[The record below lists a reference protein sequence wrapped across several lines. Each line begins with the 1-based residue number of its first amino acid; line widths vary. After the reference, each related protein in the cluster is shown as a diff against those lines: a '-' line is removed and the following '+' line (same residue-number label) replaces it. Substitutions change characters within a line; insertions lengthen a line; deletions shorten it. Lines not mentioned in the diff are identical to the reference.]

1 MALKPVAVAAAPG
14 DRPRRGQDAGPPPT
28 DPATDL
34 RTRVLDALRDI
45 APEADLAA
53 IAPAQPLR
61 DQVDLDSM
69 DWLSLLDALG
79 ERLGTA
85 LPPGKLGAA
94 ASLDDLVAALGQP
107 RRVARRR
114 APASAL
120 RARVHRLD
128 DGRRVRVRPIV
139 AADTALEADFVRN
152 LSTASRYKR
161 FMSSLRE
168 LTPAKLKYFTDVD
181 QVRHIALAAA
191 EVGQRRRD
199 WIGVARCV
207 ADPGGDACEFAV
219 TVADR
224 WHRSGLAGVLM
235 RALMAAARERGLQ
248 TMRGIVLSG
257 NRRMLR
263 LARQLGF
270 SVAHEA
276 DEPGTVT
283 VTRPL

>member
-1 MALKPVAVAAAPG
+1 MALKRAATPDAAGEGAPPPRPAAP
-14 DRPRRGQDAGPPPT
+14 PPADTT
-28 DPATDL
+28 DDL
-34 RTRVLDALRDI
+34 RTRVFDALRDI
-45 APEADLAA
+45 APEAEPGALA
-53 IAPAQPLR
+53 PERPLR
-61 DQVDLDSM
+61 EQVDLDSM
-69 DWLSLLDALG
+69 DWLSLIEALG
-79 ERLGTA
+79 ERLGTP
-85 LPPGKLGAA
+85 LPPGRLGAS
-94 ASLDDLVAALGQP
+94 ASLDDIVAALGRP
-107 RRVARRR
+107 RRGGRRR
-114 APASAL
+114 APASVF
-120 RARVHRLD
+120 RAHVHRLA

-152 LSTASRYKR
+152 LSTGSRYKR